1 MTRLQF
7 VKQTVQEK
15 SNYDGIKISGRGF
28 GHGVGMSQTG
38 AREMASQGYGYQDIL
53 KYYFIGVTVQ

>member
-1 MTRLQF
+1 
-7 VKQTVQEK
+7 
-15 SNYDGIKISGRGF
+15 
-28 GHGVGMSQTG
+28 MSQTG